1 VKPIHQDDYNAI
13 GYQHDQVTGRINDM
27 LIELQNHS
35 YATGVERGKA
45 LAKADAPNITA
56 LQKQAATE
64 QQIQRACGSLPDGWT
79 IRIELENG
87 AGYAVL
93 YNPQGGTTDLDT
105 AGESIAEQVSAA
117 TDFAIATANGETPNT
132 SCKGNCQTWIGNRT
146 TGHIQCADCGRPK
159 P

>member
-1 VKPIHQDDYNAI
+1 MKAIHENDYTAI
-13 GYQHDQVTGRINDM
+13 ATEHEQVTGRINDV
-27 LIELQNHS
+27 LIQMQNHA

-64 QQIQRACGSLPDGWT
+64 QQIQRACGSLPEGWT
-79 IRIELENG
+79 IQIELENG

-93 YNPQGGTTDLDT
+93 YNPQGSTTDFDT

-117 TDFAIATANGETPNT
+117 TDFALAAQQNG
-132 SCKGNCQTWIGNRT
+132 GAR
-146 TGHIQCADCGRPK
+146 
-159 P
+159 